1 MLATAS
7 VQTPHGTF
15 VLTAED
21 DEIIH
26 AAWDRAPRTAANTT
40 PVLRRARRWLDDY
53 FAGDFRAVDFSVRA
67 EGTHFQRNIWAAI
80 AAIPAGATRTYGDI
94 ARELKSAP
102 RAVGGVCGANPV
114 AILIPCHRVLAA
126 DGGLGG
132 YSGGRGVV
140 TKRALLGH
148 EGIAAG
154 RAPIPSEMRLLA

>member
-1 MLATAS
+1 MLATAG

-21 DEIIH
+21 DEIIR
-26 AAWDRAPRTAANTT
+26 AVWDRAPRIASDT
-40 PVLRRARRWLDDY
+40 PVLRRAHRWLDDY
-53 FAGDFRAVDFSVRA
+53 FAGNIRAIDFPVRA
-67 EGTHFQRNIWAAI
+67 EGTHFQRDIWAAI

-102 RAVGGVCGANPV
+102 RAVGGACGANPV
-114 AILIPCHRVLAA
+114 AIIIPCHRVLAA

-132 YSGGRGVV
+132 YSGGRGIV

-148 EGIAAG
+148 EGIAAM